1 VAITREKVTMQIR
14 LTALLAALTV
24 LLGAAA
30 ARAQTTTPPS
40 ALTGGGAAAFV
51 SSAEAQ
57 VARSTILTN
66 RAGWI
71 MENFITNDT
80 EALAADAGQTATEL
94 ATRLAMEAARFDA
107 VPVDPEVRRKLDL
120 LKRGLVVAAPK
131 DPKGSEELARILA
144 SMDGD
149 YGRGKFCPG
158 KDQPCQTINDLE
170 KIMGES
176 RDPDELRRAWEGW
189 HQVSRPYRDR
199 YARFVELANQGAR
212 ELGYA
217 DTGALWRSSYDMPEK
232 DFAPEMERLWL
243 QLKPLYDSLH
253 TYVRGRLQDRYGA
266 AATRPDGLIP
276 AHLLGNMWSQSWD
289 NIYPLLAPPGAGQS
303 NELTTAL
310 LAKKLAA
317 RDIVKD
323 AEGFFV
329 SLGFDPLPDTFW
341 KRSLFEK
348 PRDREVVCHASA
360 WDLDD
365 QLDVRIKMCIKT
377 NAEDFITAHHELGHD
392 FYFLSYRGLSPLY
405 RSGANDG
412 FHEAIGDTIALS
424 VTPEY
429 LKRVGLIDTV
439 PGSDGDIELLLRRAL
454 DKIAFI
460 PFAYLVDQWRWRVFA
475 GQVGPQDYDKLWW
488 DLRATYQGIARPEP
502 AQAGGFDAGAK
513 YHVASNTPYARYF
526 LADILQFQFHR
537 SLCKAAGYTGPLH
550 RCSIYGNKEAGARL
564 RAMLALGE
572 SRPWQEAL
580 HSMTGED
587 RMDASAI
594 LDYFAPLKTWLDEQN
609 AARARRTLTAK
620 R

>member
-1 VAITREKVTMQIR
+1 MTIR
-14 LTALLAALTV
+14 RKAWLAAFTALAASAAAL
-24 LLGAAA
+24 
-30 ARAQTTTPPS
+30 AQTPPQWP
-40 ALTGGGAAAFV
+40 LTGDGAAAFV
-51 SSAEAQ
+51 ASAEAQ
-57 VARSTILTN
+57 VARSNIVSN
-66 RAGWI
+66 RASWI
-71 MENFITNDT
+71 MENFITEDT
-80 EALAADAGQTATEL
+80 EALAADAGQAANEL
-94 ATRLAMEAARFDA
+94 ATRLAMAAARFDA
-107 VPVDPEVRRKLDL
+107 VAVAPELRRKLDL
-120 LKRGLVVAAPK
+120 LKRSLVVAAPK

-149 YGRGKFCPG
+149 YGRGKYCPG
-158 KDQPCQTINDLE
+158 KDQPCQSLNELE
-170 KIMGES
+170 RIIGES
-176 RDPDELRRAWEGW
+176 RDPEALRRAWSGW
-189 HQVSRPYRDR
+189 HKVSPPYRDR

-217 DTGALWRSSYDMPEK
+217 DAGALWRSSYDMPEK
-232 DFAPEMERLWL
+232 DFAPEMERLWQ
-243 QLKPLYDSLH
+243 QLKPLYVSLH
-253 TYVRGRLQDRYGA
+253 TYVRGRLQDNYGA

-289 NIYPLLAPPGAGQS
+289 NIYPLLAPAGAGQGYDLS
-303 NELTTAL
+303 TVLQAR
-310 LAKKLAA
+310 KLGP

-365 QLDVRIKMCIKT
+365 QLDVRIKMCINT
-377 NAEDFITAHHELGHD
+377 DAGNFITAHHELGHD
-392 FYFLSYRGLSPLY
+392 FYFLSYRGLTPLY
-405 RSGANDG
+405 RNGANDG

-429 LKRVGLIDTV
+429 LQRVGLIETV
-439 PGSDGDIELLLRRAL
+439 PGSDGDIDLLLRKAL
-454 DKIAFI
+454 EKVAFI
-460 PFAYLVDQWRWRVFA
+460 PFGYLVDQWRWKVFA
-475 GQVGPQDYDKLWW
+475 GEVGPQDYDRLWW
-488 DLRATYQGIARPEP
+488 DLRAQYQGIARPEP
-502 AQAGGFDAGAK
+502 AEPGGFDAGAK
-513 YHVASNTPYARYF
+513 YHVAGNVPYARYF

-537 SLCKAAGYTGPLH
+537 ALCRAAGYSGPLH
-550 RCSIYGNKEAGARL
+550 RCSIYGNKAAGAKL

-580 HSMTGED
+580 RSMTGED

-594 LDYFAPLKTWLDEQN
+594 IDYFAPLKAWLDEQN
-609 AARARRTLTAK
+609 AARERRVAG

>member
-1 VAITREKVTMQIR
+1 MKIHWQW
-14 LTALLAALTV
+14 LLAAGTL
-24 LLGAAA
+24 AAA
-30 ARAQTTTPPS
+30 STGYAQTVAQPVFPVT
-40 ALTGGGAAAFV
+40 AEGAAAFV
-51 SSAEAQ
+51 QSADGQ
-57 VARSTILTN
+57 VAHSNLLTN

-71 MENFITNDT
+71 MENFITDDT
-80 EALAADAGQTATEL
+80 EALAADANQTANEL
-94 ATRLAMEAARFDA
+94 ATRLAVEASRFDGVTA
-107 VPVDPEVRRKLDL
+107 SPDVRRKLDL

-131 DPKGSEELARILA
+131 DPKASEELARILA

-149 YGRGKFCPG
+149 YGRGKYCPG
-158 KDQPCQTINDLE
+158 KDQPCQTLNDLE
-170 KIMGES
+170 KIMAES
-176 RDPDELRRAWEGW
+176 RDPEALRRAWAGW
-189 HQVSRPYRDR
+189 HKVSPPYRDR
-199 YARFVELANQGAR
+199 YARFVELTNQGAR

-217 DTGALWRSSYDMPEK
+217 DAGALWRSNYDMPEK
-232 DFAPEMERLWL
+232 DFAPEMERLWQ

-253 TYVRGRLQDRYGA
+253 TYVRGRLQDHYGA

-289 NIYPLLAPPGAGQS
+289 NIYPLLAPPDASQGFD
-303 NELTTAL
+303 LTAAL
-310 LAKKLAA
+310 QAKKVGS

-329 SLGFDPLPDTFW
+329 SLGFEPLPETFW

-377 NAEDFITAHHELGHD
+377 DAEDFITAHHELGHD
-392 FYFLSYRGLSPLY
+392 FYFLSYRNLAPIY

-429 LKRVGLIDTV
+429 LKRVGLIDKV
-439 PGSDGDIELLLRRAL
+439 PGSEGDIDLLLRRAL
-454 DKIAFI
+454 EKIAFI
-460 PFAYLVDQWRWRVFA
+460 PFGYMVDQWRWKVFA
-475 GQVGPQDYDKLWW
+475 GEVGPKDYDKLWW
-488 DLRATYQGIARPEP
+488 DLRARYQGIARPEP
-502 AQAGGFDAGAK
+502 AEAGGFDAGAK
-513 YHVASNTPYARYF
+513 YHVAANVPYARYF

-537 SLCKAAGYTGPLH
+537 ALCRTAGYTGPLH
-550 RCSIYGNKEAGARL
+550 RCSIYGNKAAGEKL

-580 HSMTGED
+580 KSMTGED
-587 RMDASAI
+587 HMDASAI
-594 LDYFAPLKTWLDEQN
+594 LDYFAPLKTWLDAQN
-609 AARARRTLTAK
+609 AARAK
-620 R
+620 RLAGH

>member
-1 VAITREKVTMQIR
+1 MIVRRCA
-14 LTALLAALTV
+14 LAALSASLFVATV
-24 LLGAAA
+24 STPAHAQSPATAEAAQ
-30 ARAQTTTPPS
+30 R
-40 ALTGGGAAAFV
+40 FV
-51 SSAEAQ
+51 ADAEAQ
-57 VARSTILTN
+57 IARTNIVTN

-71 MENFITNDT
+71 LDNFITDDT
-80 EALAADAGQTATEL
+80 EALAAEANQSANEL
-94 ATRLAMEAARFDA
+94 ATRLAMQAAGFDGVKVA
-107 VPVDPEVRRKLDL
+107 PELRRKLDL

-131 DPKGSEELARILA
+131 DPQLSAELAHITS
-144 SMDGD
+144 SMEGD
-149 YGRGKFCPG
+149 YGRGKYCPA
-158 KDQPCQTINDLE
+158 KDQPCLSLNDLE
-170 KIMGES
+170 KVMAQS
-176 RDPDELRRAWEGW
+176 RDPEELRRAWLGW
-189 HQVSRPYRDR
+189 HEVAPPYRDR
-199 YARFVELANQGAR
+199 YARFVELSNQGAR

-217 DTGALWRSSYDMPEK
+217 DTGALWRSSYDMPA
-232 DFAPEMERLWL
+232 DAFAPEMERLWQ
-243 QLKPLYDSLH
+243 QLTPLYTALH

-289 NIYPLLAPPGAGQS
+289 NIYPLLAPAGAS
-303 NELTTAL
+303 RAYDLNAAL
-310 LAKKLAA
+310 QARKLGA

-341 KRSLFEK
+341 RRSLFEK

-365 QLDVRIKMCIKT
+365 QLDVRIKMCIKP

-392 FYFLSYRGLSPLY
+392 YYYLAYRGLSPVY

-424 VTPEY
+424 VTPDY
-429 LKRVGLIDTV
+429 LKQVGLIDTV
-439 PGSDGDIELLLRRAL
+439 PGNHGDIDLLLHKAL
-454 DKIAFI
+454 EKVAFL

-475 GQVGPQDYDKLWW
+475 GEVGPQDYDKLWW
-488 DLRATYQGIARPEP
+488 DLRARYQGIARPEP
-502 AQAGGFDAGAK
+502 AQTGGFDAGAK

-537 SLCKAAGYTGPLH
+537 SLCQAAGYQGPLH
-550 RCSIYGNKEAGARL
+550 RCSIYGNKAAGAKL

-594 LDYFAPLKTWLDEQN
+594 LDYFAPLKVWLDQQN
-609 AARARRTLTAK
+609 AARTH
-620 R
+620 